1 MNSPTCD
8 GIYYCDITGKRCFS
22 KREAGEMIRMFKRN
36 RKWKNRGKTI
46 PERSYYCSYCG
57 TFHVTHFKSRPRKM
71 PVDDLY

>member
-1 MNSPTCD
+1 
-8 GIYYCDITGKRCFS
+8 
-22 KREAGEMIRMFKRN
+22 MIRMFKRN
-36 RKWKNRGKTI
+36 RSWKNRGKTI